1 MYYGLYKG
9 IRNSAWQCLTDFK
22 IDSLPVDVLKIT
34 RAAGIRVI
42 KNSDVHDLLPGERGK
57 AYYNGVNWFI
67 IYDNTQSTELSRFTI
82 AHELC
87 HIFLGHALTYA
98 QYSNVQEFGIK
109 PKAEEQADA
118 FAIRLL
124 CPSAVIMALDIQDAE
139 SIAKYCRV
147 PLSHAKIAQKECKR
161 SLGEICSSPTRWKRL
176 CLKILNPTSSTKSC
190 CDSSFWADK

>member
-82 AHELC
+82 AHELG

-124 CPSAVIMALDIQDAE
+124 CPSSVIMALDIQDAE

-147 PLSHAKIAQKECKR
+147 PLSHAKNRAKR
-161 SLGEICSSPTRWKRL
+161 MQTLARRNMFFTDPMETAMFE
-176 CLKILNPTSSTKSC
+176 NFKSYVEHEKLLRQ
-190 CDSSFWADK
+190 FFQG